1 MTRQKQHLL
10 SQKEELVSQLAEI
23 QVENESMARKLQLIE
38 EEKAKTAQYN
48 QQLKDQ
54 LAKLTTLE
62 ESANQNEELKLLK
75 QVIVFYHIIF
85 IIKLIS

>member
-23 QVENESMARKLQLIE
+23 QVENESMARKLKLIE
-38 EEKAKTAQYN
+38 EEKAKTVQYN

-75 QVIVFYHIIF
+75 QVG
-85 IIKLIS
+85 